1 MVLSKIFDRSIWGIA
16 TWNSWEKIKSAI
28 SHEQNHMAWLAKNSK
43 TVFSKFPWNISL
55 SVSGKQARKNL
66 ASSFPFSDFYILS
79 SLLSCYFSGT
89 SCTFH
94 FGQMFNGFIT
104 STFDFYLSLALK
116 LWCIMVR
123 LSKSRYLFPVACN

>member
-1 MVLSKIFDRSIWGIA
+1 MSKI
-16 TWNSWEKIKSAI
+16 TWLDWPKT
-28 SHEQNHMAWLAKNSK
+28 AKQ
-43 TVFSKFPWNISL
+43 FSVQFPWNISL
-55 SVSGKQARKNL
+55 SVSGKQERKNL

-79 SLLSCYFSGT
+79 SLLGCYFSET

-116 LWCIMVR
+116 L
-123 LSKSRYLFPVACN
+123 